1 MENILPITSVV
12 ISVVIIVFAVL
23 QIILFFK
30 VWGMTN
36 DVRKI
41 VYILNNN
48 QKKNTQKIENAQKIE
63 KVETSKSDIHNYS
76 KGKWGKDVTDEEKKK
91 AQSLIS
97 KLMDNELILLVD
109 GKIVVYDS
117 ENLADIENY
126 KVIYYK

>member
-1 MENILPITSVV
+1 MENILLITSVV
-12 ISVVIIVFAVL
+12 IIAFGVL

-36 DVRKI
+36 DVKKI

-48 QKKNTQKIENAQKIE
+48 QKKNDQKIE

-91 AQSLIS
+91 AQSLIP

-117 ENLADIENY
+117 ENLTDIENY